1 MNIGIFLNQILLE
14 KMDCLFWFFQMKM
27 LLLKAERYYLPKGI
41 IKNYNVIINGQKV
54 YDQAV
59 DSDIKRYKEN

>member
-1 MNIGIFLNQILLE
+1 
-14 KMDCLFWFFQMKM
+14 MKM

-41 IKNYNVIINGQKV
+41 IKNYNVIINGQNV

>member
-1 MNIGIFLNQILLE
+1 MNIDIFLNQILLE

-41 IKNYNVIINGQKV
+41 IKNYNVIINGQNV

>member
-41 IKNYNVIINGQKV
+41 IKNYNVIINGQNV

>member
-41 IKNYNVIINGQKV
+41 IKNYNVIINGQNV

-59 DSDIKRYKEN
+59 DSDIKRCKEN